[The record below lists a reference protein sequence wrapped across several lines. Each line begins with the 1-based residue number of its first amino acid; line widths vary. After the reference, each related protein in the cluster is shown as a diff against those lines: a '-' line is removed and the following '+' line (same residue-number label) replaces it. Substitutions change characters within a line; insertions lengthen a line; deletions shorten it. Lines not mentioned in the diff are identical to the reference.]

1 MSSLTSTARI
11 QRRADARI
19 RTADP
24 FITSETDRS
33 GEACRQVAPSGR
45 LAGRT
50 WGSYDASPL
59 TPIGGFLAFGHGLGI
74 RFTLCARAPRGV
86 AVIPQ
91 CAECGEVWLRPLIV
105 ASESRRPV

>member
-24 FITSETDRS
+24 FITSEIDRS

-59 TPIGGFLAFGHGLGI
+59 TPIGGFLAFGHGLGD
-74 RFTLCARAPRGV
+74 RSCSVVEGMR
-86 AVIPQ
+86 
-91 CAECGEVWLRPLIV
+91 RPLP
-105 ASESRRPV
+105 RRVEGCPQRAA